1 MEQNDVQFIEQ
12 LVGTW
17 VSEPASA
24 LIVTNTVT
32 YNADGTGTEVVEW
45 CEKPEENPPVTIG
58 FNWGIQD
65 GVLSVNSVSSS
76 HPNRIPTGLQLQ
88 DRIVSVDAEKMV
100 TTTHT
105 GYDYGTG
112 EPNEMVVKLRK
123 G

>member
-1 MEQNDVQFIEQ
+1 MQFIEQ

-24 LIVTNTVT
+24 LIVTNTTT

-45 CEKPEENPPVTIG
+45 CEKPEENPPVTVG
-58 FNWGIQD
+58 FNWGIQN
-65 GVLSVNSVSSS
+65 GVLSVNSISSS

-100 TTTHT
+100 TTTYT
-105 GYDYGTG
+105 GYDYGAG
-112 EPNEMVVKLRK
+112 EPSEKVVKLRK